1 MRLLLDE
8 SLPTKLAGLIVGHE
22 VATVRQMDWLGVK
35 NGELLTR
42 AAGAGFEA
50 FLTADRGFEFQQ
62 NLADLPFSVVLLA
75 GHSNRIQDLE
85 PLIPE
90 LLDTLV
96 SVGPGTFA
104 RVGR

>member
-22 VATVRQMDWLGVK
+22 VATVRQMNWLGVK

-62 NLADLPFSVVLLA
+62 NLADLPFPVVLLA
-75 GHSNRIQDLE
+75 GRSNRIQDLE
-85 PLIPE
+85 PLIPK
-90 LLDTLV
+90 LLETLS
-96 SVGPGTFA
+96 SVGPGAFA
-104 RVGR
+104 RVGS